1 MASKNNLLGICAGGP
16 SGATLFQNEKLTLA
30 VNEER
35 FTGIKLDRSYPHNSI
50 NWCLKE
56 SGLSN
61 KDIDAICYGFSNGI
75 EQGDFMASMIKRI
88 YEYSDN
94 PKSLKAICERLSV

>member
-1 MASKNNLLGICAGGP
+1 MNGKNNLLGICVGGP
-16 SGATLFQNEKLTLA
+16 SGVALFQNEKLTLA

-56 SGLSN
+56 LGLSN
-61 KDIDAICYGFSNGI
+61 KDIGAICYGFSNGI
-75 EQGDFMASMIKRI
+75 EQGAF
-88 YEYSDN
+88 
-94 PKSLKAICERLSV
+94 KA